1 MKNFIY
7 DGFACIEANEDEI
20 VFSNGRG
27 EVRLELME
35 LDCVPMK
42 NYKFSFEECEDGEWK
57 ITAFEK
63 NKFNEFS
70 IFMVGESKGK
80 ICVTM
85 HLDSYKGE
93 DMLHFKRGTK
103 FNMKIE

>member
-1 MKNFIY
+1 MKKFIY

-57 ITAFEK
+57 IVGFEK
-63 NKFNEFS
+63 DKFDKFS
-70 IFMVGESKGK
+70 VFMRRSPKGK
-80 ICVTM
+80 VCVTM
-85 HLDSYKGE
+85 HLDSYKKE
-93 DMLHFKRGTK
+93 DMEYFKCGTK
-103 FNMKIE
+103 FNLKIE

>member
-1 MKNFIY
+1 MKKFIY
-7 DGFACIEANEDEI
+7 DEFACIEANEDEI

-57 ITAFEK
+57 IAGFEK
-63 NKFNEFS
+63 DKFDKFS
-70 IFMVGESKGK
+70 VFMRRSPKGK
-80 ICVTM
+80 VCVTM
-85 HLDSYKGE
+85 HLDSYKKE
-93 DMLHFKRGTK
+93 DMEYFKCGTK

>member
-1 MKNFIY
+1 MKKFIY

-42 NYKFSFEECEDGEWK
+42 NYKFSFEECEGGEWK
-57 ITAFEK
+57 ITGFEK
-63 NKFNEFS
+63 DKFDKFS
-70 IFMVGESKGK
+70 VFMRRSPKGK
-80 ICVTM
+80 VCVTM
-85 HLDSYKGE
+85 HLDSYKKE
-93 DMLHFKRGTK
+93 DMEYFKCGTK
-103 FNMKIE
+103 FNLKIE